1 LRDEARATCAAA
13 ERYAQE
19 SGPDAGPGSRARRA
33 YAAFAAAK
41 ESSLRADAAAA
52 AAATASD
59 FKRAAKLY
67 HGRVVSRRVFT
78 AWFSYVKWL
87 APLREKA
94 QKAAYFFKRSTTGS
108 AFQKW
113 KGEASRLKAQREAAA
128 IRAYADIHR
137 RLVAKHVRDQSPQ
150 TGALGRGVSRG
161 DSNAAMERRL
171 KQLAGSVV
179 GADRSRRPVKNKTGA
194 KRTAAAAS
202 DGPAAAAARAEAR
215 RVAKA
220 EEAAANKK
228 IDVQRRAREWNSRY
242 NV

>member
-1 LRDEARATCAAA
+1 MRDEARATCAAA

-137 RLVAKHVRDQSPQ
+137 RLVAKHVRDATP

-179 GADRSRRPVKNKTGA
+179 GADRSSRPVKTKVGA
-194 KRTAAAAS
+194 KRTAAAA